1 MQPHTILQPASHL
14 GAPFDLLAP
23 TTASAF
29 PGTRET
35 PSLVPPM
42 LVLEVQVSSVVMVP
56 GSSMLVVVV
65 VVVVAVVA
73 VALVL
78 VVVVVVVA
86 LVVAAV

>member
-56 GSSMLVVVV
+56 GSSMLLVVVL
-65 VVVVAVVA
+65 VVAVV
-73 VALVL
+73 VVL
-78 VVVVVVVA
+78 VVAVAVAVV
-86 LVVAAV
+86 